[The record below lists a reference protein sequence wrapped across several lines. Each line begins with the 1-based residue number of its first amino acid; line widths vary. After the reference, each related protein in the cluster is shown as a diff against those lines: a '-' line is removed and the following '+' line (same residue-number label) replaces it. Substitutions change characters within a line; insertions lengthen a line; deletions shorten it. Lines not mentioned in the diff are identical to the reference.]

1 MGPERSLR
9 IKSCMFVWLLPALL
23 PGQLLA
29 ETGASDDDWELVA
42 EAYLWAPNVDIET
55 ASGEN
60 QEVKFSELADMM
72 VGGAMGGLYAER
84 NRWLLGVDFMFFD
97 LDDKDNTPLGPGVE
111 LSKVGLK
118 VFYANPVV
126 GYQIVDSAR
135 SRLHVYTGV
144 RYLWAEYALTIRESD
159 PNPPGRLQDSQ
170 SDDRFDAI
178 VGLHGTTD
186 LNDRWY
192 VAYQADIG
200 TGQSDTVG
208 QLVLDMNYR
217 FKRFDA
223 ALGYRYLRWDPDSDL
238 FSELEF
244 NGFFAGAKF
253 FF

>member
-1 MGPERSLR
+1 MLFRRRTWVVSHIGALLLGSLV
-9 IKSCMFVWLLPALL
+9 FPPAL
-23 PGQLLA
+23 A
-29 ETGASDDDWELVA
+29 ASGGTDEEWQFIA

-55 ASGEN
+55 ADGEN
-60 QEVKFSELADMM
+60 QEVSFSELADMM

-84 NRWLLGVDFMFFD
+84 SRWLLGVDAMFFD
-97 LDDKDNTPLGPGVE
+97 LDDKDSTPLGPGVE

-118 VFYANPVV
+118 AFYANPVV

-135 SRLHVYTGV
+135 SRLHVYTGI
-144 RYLWAEYALTIRESD
+144 RYLWAEYALSIRESD
-159 PNPPGRLQDSQ
+159 PNPPGQFQDSQ

-208 QLVLDMNYR
+208 QLVLDVNYR

-244 NGFFAGAKF
+244 NGFFAGAKIYF
-253 FF
+253 